1 MNSKNDPFDLLGP
14 KVDLGALTAAAN
26 LGVAIDPSDL
36 LAGPREPLPDPLAG
50 VAQTDDLAADAAEEL
65 TALQAAY
72 RERAKNEAGRF
83 KAATDSEFWVAVCFK
98 TREDKETFLQEQ
110 GLAQLGDKYLDG
122 YKVGKILD
130 NR

>member
-98 TREDKETFLQEQ
+98 TREDKETFLQKQ